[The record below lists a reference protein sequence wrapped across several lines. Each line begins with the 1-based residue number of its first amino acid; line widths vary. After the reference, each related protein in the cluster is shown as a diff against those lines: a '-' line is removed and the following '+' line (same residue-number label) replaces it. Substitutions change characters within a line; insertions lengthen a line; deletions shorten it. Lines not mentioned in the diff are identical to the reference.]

1 MRKRLSGGQKWFL
14 RPYFSLIRGMF
25 VFRSCLR
32 FSFQAPE
39 VPEPRVRKS
48 PQKQPK
54 IEIIAK
60 IDFWGLNYPLRCL
73 LNLKHVV
80 QYAGHIN
87 KTFWTIKIWL
97 GRQVGCGTVK
107 IWTKIALILPHIALY
122 FKLPWPPLPTLSN
135 LCGSKWRVDVSRI
148 YVVCFKFN
156 QLLRGSFR
164 PQKSILAIIANFG
177 YFWGLFLALSLGTSG
192 SRNEN
197 LRPLFNTNI
206 PSISGK
212 YGLRTHF

>member
-1 MRKRLSGGQKWFL
+1 M
-14 RPYFSLIRGMF
+14 
-25 VFRSCLR
+25 
-32 FSFQAPE
+32 
-39 VPEPRVRKS
+39 
-48 PQKQPK
+48 
-54 IEIIAK
+54 
-60 IDFWGLNYPLRCL
+60 
-73 LNLKHVV
+73 
-80 QYAGHIN
+80 
-87 KTFWTIKIWL
+87 
-97 GRQVGCGTVK
+97 GCGTVK
-107 IWTKIALILPHIALY
+107 IWTKIALILPHIAPY

-212 YGLRTHF
+212 YGPKNHFRPTFDFGTWFSREEKWEYILKKPSAPDFKTYIFEIVLQFPKYWLKRNFWSFFRLDGTSGPIWSTQKLIWGTS

>member
-1 MRKRLSGGQKWFL
+1 M
-14 RPYFSLIRGMF
+14 
-25 VFRSCLR
+25 
-32 FSFQAPE
+32 
-39 VPEPRVRKS
+39 
-48 PQKQPK
+48 
-54 IEIIAK
+54 
-60 IDFWGLNYPLRCL
+60 
-73 LNLKHVV
+73 

-206 PSISGK
+206 SPISGK
-212 YGLRTHF
+212 HGFKNHFWPLESVFLMSKSEKKGPNAWGTLLPILRLTFLESSCNFRKIGLKNDIFSNKTGLQDLCA